1 MERNQREESLMNIAL
16 YVKLMTDGWLEKMT
30 EKSVNDF
37 MKELRLLGVSFEF
50 RATHNDGRVFQSK
63 HYRHVDCSRAVK
75 PYVAIKVVNEKSK
88 R

>member
-1 MERNQREESLMNIAL
+1 
-16 YVKLMTDGWLEKMT
+16 MT
-30 EKSVNDF
+30 EKSVSDF
-37 MKELRLLGVSFEF
+37 MKELRALGVSFEY